1 MKRKKLEEKSLV
13 CPECN
18 GNAEPMMI
26 NVSGLGVRG
35 WRCKCG
41 YEMLSPEELE
51 KAYNFLQAQKREKV
65 KISKRGNSYMITI
78 PKAIA
83 IAIDIDKLDKAEVY
97 LKDKKTIM
105 VEV

>member
-1 MKRKKLEEKSLV
+1 MSKKLEENPIK
-13 CPECN
+13 CPECGGDAN
-18 GNAEPMMI
+18 PMMI

-51 KAYNFLQAQKREKV
+51 KAYNFLQAQKKEKV

-83 IAIDIDKLDKAEVY
+83 IAIDIEKLDMAEVH